1 MTLSQPMIKTIT
13 TILSK
18 TKPKDITVHNVLSTD
33 KNSINDLSKIVS
45 RLSKSDDYLVVIVK
59 K

>member
-1 MTLSQPMIKTIT
+1 MIKTIT

-33 KNSINDLSKIVS
+33 KNSITDLSKIVG
-45 RLSKSDDYLVVIVK
+45 RLSKSDDYLIVIVRK
-59 K
+59 